1 MFPSVANNDTLQI
14 YLKEKK
20 KNKGNYE
27 KTRMTLLIL
36 ADKKKKKSRKHLPA
50 LKVALFLSKM
60 LFQFS
65 VKY

>member
-36 ADKKKKKSRKHLPA
+36 ADKKKKKKI
-50 LKVALFLSKM
+50 KKTFTCFKGGFISK
-60 LFQFS
+60 
-65 VKY
+65 